1 MKEEDL
7 TKAIQLKELLDNE
20 RKLLQFAN
28 HPSVDLRVNLEERC
42 DHGRILNIDYFLDK
56 DVIKG
61 LRAMVIANIE
71 KSLNDILDK
80 LEKLWAY
87 GKFYKRAS
95 HFCILLDAFDR

>member
-7 TKAIQLKELLDNE
+7 KKAIQLKKDLDDKRE
-20 RKLLQFAN
+20 LLQFAN
-28 HPSVDLRVNLEERC
+28 SHYVDLRVNLEERC
-42 DHGRILNIDYFLDK
+42 DHGRILNIDYLLDK

-80 LEKLWAY
+80 LEKL
-87 GKFYKRAS
+87 
-95 HFCILLDAFDR
+95 

>member
-42 DHGRILNIDYFLDK
+42 GNEIRNVDYLLDR
-56 DVIKG
+56 DVTKG
-61 LRAMVIANIE
+61 LRAMVIAKME
-71 KSLNDILDK
+71 KRVNDLQEE
-80 LEKLWAY
+80 LEKL
-87 GKFYKRAS
+87 
-95 HFCILLDAFDR
+95 

>member
-7 TKAIQLKELLDNE
+7 KKAIELKDELDSE

-28 HPSVDLRVNLEERC
+28 SDYVDLRVNLEERC
-42 DHGRILNIDYFLDK
+42 DHGRILNMEYLLDK

-71 KSLNDILDK
+71 KRINDLLEE
-80 LEKLWAY
+80 LEKL
-87 GKFYKRAS
+87 
-95 HFCILLDAFDR
+95 

>member
-7 TKAIQLKELLDNE
+7 KKAIQLKELLDSE
-20 RKLLQFAN
+20 RELLQFAN

-42 DHGRILNIDYFLDK
+42 DHGRIRNIDYLLDK

-71 KSLNDILDK
+71 KRINDLQVE
-80 LEKLWAY
+80 LEKL
-87 GKFYKRAS
+87 
-95 HFCILLDAFDR
+95 

>member
-42 DHGRILNIDYFLDK
+42 DNEIRNVDYLLDR
-56 DVIKG
+56 DVTKG
-61 LRAMVIANIE
+61 LRAMVIAKME
-71 KSLNDILDK
+71 KRVNDLQEE
-80 LEKLWAY
+80 LEKL
-87 GKFYKRAS
+87 
-95 HFCILLDAFDR
+95 

>member
-42 DHGRILNIDYFLDK
+42 DNEIRNVDYLLDR
-56 DVIKG
+56 DVTKG
-61 LRAMVIANIE
+61 LRAMVIAKME
-71 KSLNDILDK
+71 KRINDLLEELKK
-80 LEKLWAY
+80 L
-87 GKFYKRAS
+87 
-95 HFCILLDAFDR
+95 